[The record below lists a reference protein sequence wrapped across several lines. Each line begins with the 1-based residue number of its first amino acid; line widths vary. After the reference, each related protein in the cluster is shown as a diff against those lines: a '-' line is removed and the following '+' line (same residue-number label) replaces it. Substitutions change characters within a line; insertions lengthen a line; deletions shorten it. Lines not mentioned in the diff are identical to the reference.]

1 MKLYYSFFFLS
12 LFVITGS
19 IAQEKPNIIVIV
31 SDDAGYADFSFQSDK
46 LTATPNID
54 RIAHEG
60 AKFTNAYVTASVCSP
75 SRAGLLSGINQ
86 PEFGHIY
93 NYIKGVTYSID
104 QDEYGLPHNV
114 KMIGEYLQP
123 LGYATAAFGKWHEG
137 FAEEFQPQQKGF
149 DHFWGFLWGSN
160 HYHTGK
166 AIDVIDN
173 GRPVDAAT
181 IPYMTDAITDEALK
195 FASKNS
201 EKPFFLYMAYNAV
214 HSPLEAK
221 PEHVEMFKGTFP
233 GDPKRDILAA
243 MTYSL
248 DENIGKVFDQL
259 DTMGELENTIIF
271 FINDNGG
278 SKHISANNSPL
289 KGYKGQLYE
298 GGIRVPFAV
307 RWPGKINRETVCHSI
322 TSSLDILPSILD
334 AVGYSKRNL
343 EGKSVLELINKPQE
357 QDHRE
362 LYWHTSQYNGAVRS
376 GQWKLIVN
384 KGNHELYNL
393 DQDLAEEDDLLES
406 NPQQYQKMKE
416 KYDQW
421 LAQLPHPY
429 FVPTSGKNAWVSGE
443 GD

>member
-1 MKLYYSFFFLS
+1 MLFTIGNS
-12 LFVITGS
+12 L
-19 IAQEKPNIIVIV
+19 AQEKPNIIVIV

-46 LTATPNID
+46 FISTSNID
-54 RIAHEG
+54 RIANEG

-93 NYIKGVTYSID
+93 NYIKGITYSID

-114 KMIGEYLQP
+114 KLVGEYLQP
-123 LGYATAAFGKWHEG
+123 LGYSTAAFGKWHEG

-166 AIDVIDN
+166 AIDVIDD
-173 GRPVDAAT
+173 GKPVDPAT
-181 IPYMTDAITDEALK
+181 IPYMTDAITDEALD
-195 FASKNS
+195 FATNNR
-201 EKPFFLYMAYNAV
+201 ENPFFLYISYNAV

-221 PEHVEMFKGTFP
+221 PEHVEMFKGKFP
-233 GDPKRDILAA
+233 EDPKREILAA
-243 MTYSL
+243 MAYSL
-248 DENIGKVFDQL
+248 DENVGKIFDQL
-259 DTMGELENTIIF
+259 QAMDELDNTIIF

-307 RWPGKINRETVCHSI
+307 RWPGKINSGTVCHSI

-357 QDHRE
+357 HEHRE
-362 LYWHTSQYNGAVRS
+362 LYWHTSQYKGAIRT

-384 KGNHELYNL
+384 KDSHELYNL
-393 DQDLAEEDDLLES
+393 DQDLAEENNLLKS
-406 NPQQYQKMKE
+406 NPGKHLEMNE
-416 KYDQW
+416 KYNQW

-429 FVPTSGKNAWVSGE
+429 FVPTSGNNAWESG
-443 GD
+443 D